1 VSDLTKAK
9 AGYDGWVERMCPAYD
24 WGSEVTTYVGALEAE
39 VERLTAL
46 LADANKRAEKNF
58 VTNLNTELMDLSGR
72 QVNRIADLENALR
85 FSLGQN
91 DDLRARI
98 PDPDDLRTVLSMA
111 DAHIDGLVRA
121 KRHPDPYAQ
130 ASRMQVVGDGH
141 NTIAPLRAALPG
153 EEGTT

>member
-1 VSDLTKAK
+1 MSDIQRYSFAPSGMGKSV
-9 AGYDGWVERMCPAYD
+9 AGGTWVRYED
-24 WGSEVTTYVGALEAE
+24 HEAE

-91 DDLRARI
+91 DDPRARI
-98 PDPDDLRTVLSMA
+98 PDPDDLRALSEIVRMPNAEHVA
-111 DAHIDGLVRA
+111 DRHNLAVR
-121 KRHPDPYAQ
+121 R
-130 ASRMQVVGDGH
+130 
-141 NTIAPLRAALPG
+141 LRATLPK
-153 EEGTT
+153 EEPRG